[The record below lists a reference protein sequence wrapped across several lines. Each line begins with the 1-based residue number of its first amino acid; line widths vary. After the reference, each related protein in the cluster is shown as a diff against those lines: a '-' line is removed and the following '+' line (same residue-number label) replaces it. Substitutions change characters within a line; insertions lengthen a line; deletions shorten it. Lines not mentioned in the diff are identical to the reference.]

1 MPETGT
7 KKYEKVEIWTNHP
20 LTPSSQGR
28 GIDINITGDTPAPA
42 RASLD
47 PFKSGF
53 PGIITASFA
62 IHIYLVVCI
71 RDLFHTNHHS
81 PTVAGGTNSYE
92 KLFFTLTFHACK
104 AQPGMKIGS
113 NFCRTRHAI

>member
-1 MPETGT
+1 MPETST
-7 KKYEKVEIWTNHP
+7 KKYEKVEFWANHP

-71 RDLFHTNHHS
+71 RDLFHTNFHS
-81 PTVAGGTNSYE
+81 AAVAGGTNSYE
-92 KLFFTLTFHACK
+92 KMVCGFHHFAKITLRKKIYYK
-104 AQPGMKIGS
+104 ARLGES
-113 NFCRTRHAI
+113 